1 MEQSIIIAGFGG
13 QGVLLCGRL
22 LANLFMICNK
32 QVTWY
37 PCYGSE
43 MRGGAVNCEI
53 VVSDEEVT
61 SVHKDKCDILISLND
76 TSYNRFINQ
85 VKPSGT
91 VIVNSSLVKNIKND
105 DDINFIEVP
114 ITDIALQ
121 IGNAKVANMVALGVL
136 SKLYN
141 DVDFSKLRTILEKN
155 FSQEKQ
161 HLVDLNMK
169 SFFAGANYDIQKGLV

>member
-13 QGVLLCGRL
+13 QGVLLCGRM

-61 SVHKDKCDILISLND
+61 AVHKNKCDILVSLNS
-76 TSYNRFINQ
+76 TSYNKFINQ

-91 VIVNSSLVKNIKND
+91 VIVNTSLIKNISINH
-105 DDINFIEVP
+105 DINYINVP
-114 ITDIALQ
+114 ITDIALEM
-121 IGNAKVANMVALGVL
+121 GSVKTTNMVALGVL
-136 SKLYN
+136 SRLYK
-141 DVDFSKLRTILEKN
+141 DIDFSKLEIIMHN
-155 FSQEKQ
+155 DFSKEKQ
-161 HLVDLNMK
+161 YLIDLNIK
-169 SFFAGANYDIQKGLV
+169 SFMAGASFGLVKG